1 MEINQS
7 WESELLAV
15 KTPGGG
21 GLRKEERGA
30 KVKREDDWLQGK
42 RNITAG
48 RPRTVTIKLQR
59 KA

>member
-1 MEINQS
+1 M
-7 WESELLAV
+7 LAV